1 MRISDWSS
9 DVCSSDLYFSFYIN
23 GPWNIA
29 DFRKR
34 LPSSLSDAWMTMP
47 LAGPEGPGASV
58 AGGTSFVVFRDS
70 EHKYAAWKLV
80 AYLSDPEVQARFHG
94 RTGNL
99 PPRRSPWEDP
109 ALANDPYARA
119 FRDQLERAVSTP
131 KVGRASCRERVCQY
145 V

>member
-1 MRISDWSS
+1 
-9 DVCSSDLYFSFYIN
+9 
-23 GPWNIA
+23 
-29 DFRKR
+29 
-34 LPSSLSDAWMTMP
+34 MTMP
-47 LAGPEGPGASV
+47 LPGPEGPGASV

-70 EHKYAAWKLV
+70 EHKDAAWKLV

-94 RTGNL
+94 MTGNL

-131 KVGRASCRERVCQY
+131 KDRESPRLNSSHTCAPRLP
-145 V
+145 